1 MSLVKSSFQHKI
13 SAFFVLFFAFLLT
26 LFCVSEFSTNAMPM
40 GTKSVLIMNSYSE
53 GLSWTEKENEG
64 ILEKLKY
71 SGEHLD
77 ISVEFMDWKVYP
89 DNTNL
94 KYLSDYMRYKYSKKY
109 IDLII
114 TTDDAALKF
123 ALEHRKELFD
133 NAPVIFCGVNAQG
146 VETLT
151 VNEREV
157 AGIIEE
163 VDAEGTIRQALKIN
177 PDLRDIYVIFD
188 NSESG
193 VSTWELTKK
202 SAMKVSSNINL
213 IPLNKGGYEEI
224 LSRVEQ
230 AGKDSIILIT
240 TYYNDEEGNIIG
252 FENFTKLIS
261 EASKVPVYHLY
272 EFGLGHGAVGGSVLS
287 GRVQGEL
294 AGELALRV
302 LKGEDLS
309 RIAVN
314 DASAARFMFDY
325 QVLQQF
331 NISTDQLP
339 DGSILINEPPSVFK
353 EYRNTIVSISI
364 VLILLVIFIFIL
376 LIYINKISNIKKE
389 LAKSHSELSEL
400 YEDLTTSDKELKRQ
414 YDELSTV
421 KEELSSSEARYR
433 QLYEKMLNGY
443 VVFEPIIDEECK
455 LKDLR
460 FVELNPSFGHQ
471 TKRDISKL
479 PGKRWREVF
488 GKINIDQRIF
498 QRVQYSGEVE
508 QFEIYYADINTYYLV
523 NAFKINSNQVGVVF
537 ENITNYKLAIEE
549 VRKLN
554 EELEERVI
562 DRTRELQSAVS
573 HLESFTHTV
582 SHDLKSPL
590 RAVESY
596 IKIIMEDHGKHLNIE
611 VQEMLSCVK
620 NISTDMIE
628 LVNKLLLFSKTS
640 RSELNIE
647 ETNIEDKFKDCFN
660 ELKVAY
666 PDRNIELIIE
676 TGLPLVMADRILLRQ
691 VIHNILSNSF
701 KFTKE
706 RAQAQIRVGS
716 TLTENEYVFYVK
728 DNGIGF
734 DMKYSGK
741 LFGIFQRLHT
751 SDEFEGSGIG
761 LVTIKSIIEKHGGRT
776 WIEGETGV
784 GTTIYFT
791 IPYRLNPKQKLL

>member
-1 MSLVKSSFQHKI
+1 MRFRKSSIQNNFSVYI
-13 SAFFVLFFAFLLT
+13 IFFVLTFT
-26 LFCVSEFSTNAMPM
+26 LIFISEFSTNAMP
-40 GTKSVLIMNSYSE
+40 TDRKSVLIINSYSE
-53 GLSWTEKENEG
+53 GLSWTEKENDG
-64 ILEKLKY
+64 ILEKLKDA
-71 SGEHLD
+71 GELLD

-94 KYLSDYMRYKYSKKY
+94 KYLSDYMRYKYLKKH
-109 IDLII
+109 IDIVI

-151 VNEREV
+151 ANEREV

-163 VDAEGTIRQALKIN
+163 VDAEGTIRQAFKIN
-177 PDLRDIYVIFD
+177 PDLREIYVIFD

-193 VSTWELTKK
+193 ISTWELTKK
-202 SAMKVSSNINL
+202 SAVKVSSNINL
-213 IPLNKGGYEEI
+213 IPLNKGSYKEI
-224 LSRVEQ
+224 LARVEQ

-240 TYYNDEEGNIIG
+240 TYHNDEEGNILG

-261 EASKVPVYHLY
+261 EVSKVPVYHLY
-272 EFGLGHGAVGGSVLS
+272 EFGLGHGAVGGSMLS
-287 GRVQGEL
+287 GSVQGKL
-294 AGELALRV
+294 AGELALKV

-309 RIAVN
+309 RISLN
-314 DASAARFMFDY
+314 NTSAARYMFDY
-325 QVLQQF
+325 KVLKQF

-339 DGSILINEPPSVFK
+339 DDSILINEPPSVFK
-353 EYRNTIVSISI
+353 EYKNVIISAS
-364 VLILLVIFIFIL
+364 ILLVLLVVFIFIL
-376 LIYINKISNIKKE
+376 LVYINRINKIKQE
-389 LAKSHSELSEL
+389 LAKSHAELSKI
-400 YEDLTTSDKELKRQ
+400 YDDLTASDKELKRQ
-414 YDELSTV
+414 YDELSVV
-421 KEELSSSEARYR
+421 KEDLSSSEARYR

-443 VVFEPIIDEECK
+443 FVFEPVIDEECK
-455 LKDLR
+455 LTDLR
-460 FVELNPSFGHQ
+460 FVELNPSFGYQ
-471 TKRDISKL
+471 TKRNISDL
-479 PGKRWREVF
+479 PGKTWSEVF
-488 GKINIDQRIF
+488 GNINIDQHIF
-498 QRVQYSGEVE
+498 QRVLYSGETE
-508 QFEIYYADINTYYLV
+508 QFETYYAGINTYYLV
-523 NAFKINSNQVGVVF
+523 NAFKISSNQVGVVF
-537 ENITNYKLAIEE
+537 ENITNYKLAIKEIL
-549 VRKLN
+549 KLN
-554 EELEERVI
+554 EELEERVM

-596 IKIIMEDHGKHLNIE
+596 IKIILEDYGKHLNIE

-620 NISTDMIE
+620 NISTGMIE
-628 LVNKLLLFSKTS
+628 LVNKLLLFSTTS
-640 RSELNIE
+640 RSELKIE
-647 ETNIEDKFKDCFN
+647 EINIEDKFNDCFS

-666 PDRNIELIIE
+666 PDRSIELVIE

-706 RAQAQIRVGS
+706 RKRARIKVGS

-751 SDEFEGSGIG
+751 SEEFEGSGIG

-791 IPYRLNPKQKLL
+791 IPYRMSPIQQL

>member
-1 MSLVKSSFQHKI
+1 MSSRKSNFQHKFSVFI
-13 SAFFVLFFAFLLT
+13 LTFFVLTFTLLCT
-26 LFCVSEFSTNAMPM
+26 SEFNTNAMP
-40 GTKSVLIMNSYSE
+40 TDRKSVLIINSYSE

-64 ILEKLKY
+64 ILEKLKDA
-71 SGEHLD
+71 GELLD

-94 KYLSDYMRYKYSKKY
+94 KYLSDYMRYKYSKKN
-109 IDLII
+109 IDIII

-123 ALEHRKELFD
+123 ALEHRRELFD

-151 VNEREV
+151 ANESKV
-157 AGIIEE
+157 TGIIEE

-177 PDLRDIYVIFD
+177 PDLQEIYVIFD

-193 VSTWELTKK
+193 VSTWEITKK
-202 SAMKVSSNINL
+202 STMEISTNINL
-213 IPLNKGGYEEI
+213 IPLNKGSYKDI
-224 LSRVEQ
+224 LARVEQ

-240 TYYNDEEGNIIG
+240 TYHNDEEGNILG

-261 EASKVPVYHLY
+261 DVSKVPVYHLY
-272 EFGLGHGAVGGSVLS
+272 EFGLGHGAVGGSMLS
-287 GRVQGEL
+287 GSVQGEL

-302 LKGEDLS
+302 LEGEDVS
-309 RIAVN
+309 RISHN
-314 DASAARFMFDY
+314 NTSAARYMYDY
-325 QVLQQF
+325 KVLKRF

-339 DGSILINEPPSVFK
+339 DDSILINEPPSIFK
-353 EYRNTIVSISI
+353 EYRNIIISVSI
-364 VLILLVIFIFIL
+364 VLVILIIFIFIL
-376 LIYINKISNIKKE
+376 LVYINRISNIKQE
-389 LAKSHSELSEL
+389 LAKSHDELSKI
-400 YEDLTTSDKELKRQ
+400 YDDLTASDKELKRQ
-414 YDELSTV
+414 FDELSVV
-421 KEELSSSEARYR
+421 KEDLSSSEARYR

-443 VVFEPIIDEECK
+443 FVFEPVIDEECR
-455 LKDLR
+455 LTDLR
-460 FVELNPSFGHQ
+460 FVELNPSFGYQ
-471 TKRDISKL
+471 TKRNISDL
-479 PGKRWREVF
+479 PGKTWSEVF
-488 GKINIDQRIF
+488 GNINIDQHIF
-498 QRVQYSGEVE
+498 QRVLYSGETE
-508 QFEIYYADINTYYLV
+508 QFETYYAGINTYYLV
-523 NAFKINSNQVGVVF
+523 NAFKINRNQVGVVF
-537 ENITNYKLAIEE
+537 ENITNYKLAIKE
-549 VRKLN
+549 VLKLN
-554 EELEERVI
+554 EELEERVM

-596 IKIIMEDHGKHLNIE
+596 IKIIMEDYGKHFNIE

-628 LVNKLLLFSKTS
+628 LVNKLLLFSTTS
-640 RSELNIE
+640 RSELKIE
-647 ETNIEDKFKDCFN
+647 EINIEDKFKECFS
-660 ELKVAY
+660 ELKVSY
-666 PDRNIELIIE
+666 PDRNIELVIE

-706 RAQAQIRVGS
+706 RTKAQIKVGS

-741 LFGIFQRLHT
+741 LFGIF
-751 SDEFEGSGIG
+751 
-761 LVTIKSIIEKHGGRT
+761 
-776 WIEGETGV
+776 
-784 GTTIYFT
+784 
-791 IPYRLNPKQKLL
+791 